1 MKPAY
6 GTAVF
11 ILGVM
16 ALGVSLWVIRS
27 RSVPSSGPSTKSEQP
42 KPSTQTTPTTK
53 EPAPVADPESPKQV
67 PAAQPALSARE
78 RLQKINE
85 HRLAELHSKRAALVQ
100 QANSEQANADWL
112 ERQSDPIA
120 AGIGVERD
128 PIIAR
133 QLNEARNHIAQLS
146 VQIQYIDTEIIA
158 RTVQAEQSGSE
169 DKSQ

>member
-1 MKPAY
+1 
-6 GTAVF
+6 
-11 ILGVM
+11 
-16 ALGVSLWVIRS
+16 
-27 RSVPSSGPSTKSEQP
+27 
-42 KPSTQTTPTTK
+42 
-53 EPAPVADPESPKQV
+53 V

-85 HRLAELHSKRAALVQ
+85 HRLAELRSKRAALVQ
-100 QANSEQANADWL
+100 QANSEQAFADRL

-128 PIIAR
+128 PVIAGR
-133 QLNEARNHIAQLS
+133 LNEARNHIAQLA

-169 DKSQ
+169 DKSQVP